1 MDSPSMILF
10 CKLFVQKFQKMLPKM
25 IYWSPHRPINETGP
39 RQLILTSNIKHH
51 KTRSNIGIALSA
63 VQYLG
68 GLRMDAR
75 TLKEANFREGREHY
89 YNWTMDIDCS
99 CNSAPVI
106 RYSAMTFNVTFFL
119 FKFNAISQSAGCCL
133 IISVFVKSVLFER
146 RGCDDYLRAVIRSVF
161 ISASRVWSANILTG
175 VRVILIW
182 WN

>member
-1 MDSPSMILF
+1 MALNLCCNVWTIWEIFLNKVGLVDSPSMILF

-75 TLKEANFREGREHY
+75 TLKEANFREGREPYY

-99 CNSAPVI
+99 CNSAPVV
-106 RYSAMTFNVTFFL
+106 RYIECNDFQLFSFL
-119 FKFNAISQSAGCCL
+119 YSMHYSQSAGCQV
-133 IISVFVKSVLFER
+133 S
-146 RGCDDYLRAVIRSVF
+146 
-161 ISASRVWSANILTG
+161 
-175 VRVILIW
+175 
-182 WN
+182 

>member
-75 TLKEANFREGREHY
+75 TLKEANFREGRDHY

-119 FKFNAISQSAGCCL
+119 FKFNALFTVSRMLFNYICVRKVCVVRAKGLWWLLKGCHKICVYF
-133 IISVFVKSVLFER
+133 SKPCVVS
-146 RGCDDYLRAVIRSVF
+146 
-161 ISASRVWSANILTG
+161 
-175 VRVILIW
+175 
-182 WN
+182 

>member
-1 MDSPSMILF
+1 MALNLCWNVWTIWEIFYNEVGLVESPSMILF

-75 TLKEANFREGREHY
+75 TLKEANFREGRDHY

-99 CNSAPVI
+99 CNC
-106 RYSAMTFNVTFFL
+106 RMLFNYICVRKVCVVRAKGL
-119 FKFNAISQSAGCCL
+119 WWLLKGCHKICVYF
-133 IISVFVKSVLFER
+133 SKPCVVS
-146 RGCDDYLRAVIRSVF
+146 
-161 ISASRVWSANILTG
+161 
-175 VRVILIW
+175 
-182 WN
+182 